1 MRPAE
6 VSIRVRRARKA
17 PQARRP
23 AGVWKI
29 AYADFMTALMAFF
42 LVMWLINTTSPDQKR
57 GIADYFSSA
66 AASTSPGDAR
76 GSLARG
82 GPAPSSDR
90 DSGAAAKIHAAVSEG
105 ADDPQLAE
113 AARTIRGAL
122 EASPD
127 IASLA
132 GQVILAEDPRGLSVL
147 LVDADGRPMFASG
160 SAVPTARARRLLAA
174 IAPAIVRLT
183 RQIAITGHT
192 SASSPAAAPASD
204 WALSSARAE
213 AARRLLVAA
222 GVAPE
227 RVFEVAGEAA
237 SDPLYPDEPA
247 AAGNRRV
254 AIVLT
259 REAPAFSARPG

>member
-6 VSIRVRRARKA
+6 VSIRVRRTRKA

-42 LVMWLINTTSPDQKR
+42 LVMWLVNTTSPDQKR
-57 GIADYFSSA
+57 GIADYFSPA
-66 AASTSPGDAR
+66 AASTSPGD
-76 GSLARG
+76 
-82 GPAPSSDR
+82 
-90 DSGAAAKIHAAVSEG
+90 SGAAAKTRGAASEG

-122 EASPD
+122 EASPE

-147 LVDADGRPMFASG
+147 LVDEDGRPMFASG

-192 SASSPAAAPASD
+192 SASSLGAAPASD

-213 AARRLLVAA
+213 SARRLLVTA
-222 GVAPE
+222 GVAPD
-227 RVFEVAGEAA
+227 RVFEVAGKAA

-254 AIVLT
+254 AIVMI
-259 REAPAFSARPG
+259 REAAAPPAKPG